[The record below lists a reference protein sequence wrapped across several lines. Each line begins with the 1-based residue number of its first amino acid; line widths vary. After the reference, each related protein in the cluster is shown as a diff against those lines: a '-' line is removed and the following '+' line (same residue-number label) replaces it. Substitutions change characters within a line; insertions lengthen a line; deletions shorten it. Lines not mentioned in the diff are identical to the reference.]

1 MATLLAL
8 SGGASRQWRWRGD
21 TTMADSVGGDTSL
34 FHPSWKEGRSS
45 GFNSGGGFNTRVE
58 GHSGGAPPRAMR
70 AASTPATLLLRRHL
84 QRICGE
90 GGQIR
95 CHGAAAARWCS
106 DGLLRALSMGS
117 AGPIDGLTLFCFF
130 ILLTEAGI
138 QNDSDERSN
147 ARLGKEI
154 L

>member
-1 MATLLAL
+1 
-8 SGGASRQWRWRGD
+8 
-21 TTMADSVGGDTSL
+21 
-34 FHPSWKEGRSS
+34 
-45 GFNSGGGFNTRVE
+45 
-58 GHSGGAPPRAMR
+58 
-70 AASTPATLLLRRHL
+70 
-84 QRICGE
+84 
-90 GGQIR
+90 
-95 CHGAAAARWCS
+95 
-106 DGLLRALSMGS
+106 MGS